1 MKTLREVIT
10 EAQAKQVAVGHF
22 NISNIEGFW
31 AVVRAAKNLNVP
43 AIIGV
48 SEGER
53 AFIGVAQVKA
63 LVDTIK
69 ADSSYPPIYLNADHT
84 YSYEKCVEVIDAG
97 FDAVIFDGTE
107 LPLEENIAAT
117 KKVVEYAKAKNPGML
132 VEGELG
138 YIGKSSEVRAVLGAD
153 VEAAEKLLTKPED
166 ALRFVTET
174 GIDLL
179 APAVGNFHGVLQNI
193 EVTKNAKKIQPKLVG
208 EISKTANVPLVLHGG
223 SGSEDDIVREAIQNG
238 IAIVHINTEMRMAYR
253 NAIRASLQENPD
265 EVAPYKIAKP
275 AMVAIQKVV
284 EEKLKL
290 FNDLR

>member
-1 MKTLREVIT
+1 MKTLRECIAD
-10 EAQAKQVAVGHF
+10 AQAKKVAIGHF
-22 NISNIEGFW
+22 NISNLEGFW

-53 AFIGVAQVKA
+53 SFVGVAQVKA

-69 ADSSYPPIYLNADHT
+69 ADPTYPPIFLNADHT

-107 LPLEENIAAT
+107 LSFDDNVATT
-117 KKVVEYAKAKNPGML
+117 KKVVEYAKARNSGML

-138 YIGKSSEVRAVLGAD
+138 YIGKSSEVRATLGTD
-153 VEAAEKLLTKPED
+153 VEAAQKMLTKPED
-166 ALRFVTET
+166 AAKFVAAT
-174 GIDLL
+174 GINLL
-179 APAVGNFHGVLQNI
+179 APAVGNFHGVLQSI
-193 EVTKNAKKIQPKLVG
+193 EVTRSAKKIQPQLVLD
-208 EISKTANVPLVLHGG
+208 ISKATQTPLVLHGG
-223 SGSEDDIVREAIQNG
+223 SGSEDNEVRAAIQNG
-238 IAIVHINTEMRMAYR
+238 IAIVHVNTEIRMAYR
-253 NAIRASLQENPD
+253 NAMRRSLEENPD

-275 AMVAIQKVV
+275 ALMAMQKVI

-290 FNDLR
+290 FNNL

>member
-1 MKTLREVIT
+1 MKTLREVVA
-10 EAQAKQVAVGHF
+10 EAQAKKVAVGHF

-69 ADSSYPPIYLNADHT
+69 ADKTFPPIFLNADHT

-107 LPLEENIAAT
+107 LSFEDNIATT
-117 KKVVEYAKAKNPGML
+117 KKVVEYAKKKNPGML
-132 VEGELG
+132 IEGELG
-138 YIGKSSEVRAVLGAD
+138 YIGKSSEVRATLGAD
-153 VEAAEKLLTKPED
+153 VEAAEKMLTMPED
-166 ALRFVTET
+166 AKKFVEET
-174 GIDLL
+174 GINLL
-179 APAVGNFHGVLQNI
+179 APAVGNFHGVLKSV
-193 EVTKNAKKIQPKLVG
+193 EVTRVAKKVRPELVLR
-208 EISKTANVPLVLHGG
+208 ISQATQTPLVLHGG
-223 SGSEDDIVREAIQNG
+223 SGTDNSLVQQAIQNG
-238 IAIVHINTEMRMAYR
+238 IAIVHVNTEMRMAYR

-275 AMVAIQKVV
+275 AVGAIQKVV

-290 FNDLR
+290 FNNIG

>member
-1 MKTLREVIT
+1 MKTLREVIA
-10 EAQAKQVAVGHF
+10 EAQEKKVAVGHF

-31 AVVRAAKNLNVP
+31 AVVRAAKNLSVP

-53 AFIGVAQVKA
+53 AFIGVPQVKA

-69 ADSSYPPIYLNADHT
+69 ADKTYPPIFLNADHT

-107 LPLEENIAAT
+107 LSFEDNIATT
-117 KKVVEYAKAKNPGML
+117 KKVVAYAKKKNPGML
-132 VEGELG
+132 IEGELG
-138 YIGKSSEVRAVLGAD
+138 YIGKSSEVRATLGTD
-153 VEAAEKLLTKPED
+153 VEAAEKLLTKPAD
-166 ALRFVTET
+166 ALRFVKET

-193 EVTKNAKKIQPKLVG
+193 EVTRSAKKIRPELVG
-208 EISKTANVPLVLHGG
+208 EISKATNVPLVLHGG
-223 SGSEDDIVREAIQNG
+223 SGSEDAIVREAIENG
-238 IAIVHINTEMRMAYR
+238 IAIVHINTEIRMAYR
-253 NAIRASLQENPD
+253 NAIRRSLEENPD

-275 AMVAIQKVV
+275 AVIAMQKVV

-290 FNDLR
+290 FNDIR

>member
-1 MKTLREVIT
+1 MKTLREVIA
-10 EAQAKQVAVGHF
+10 EAQEKKVAVGHF

-69 ADSSYPPIYLNADHT
+69 SDKTYPPIFLNADHT

-107 LPLEENIAAT
+107 LSFEDNIATT
-117 KKVVEYAKAKNPGML
+117 KKVVEYAKKKNPGML
-132 VEGELG
+132 IEGELG
-138 YIGKSSEVRAVLGAD
+138 YIGKSSEVRATLGTD
-153 VEAAEKLLTKPED
+153 VEAAQKMLTKPED
-166 ALRFVTET
+166 AAKFVAAT
-174 GIDLL
+174 GINLL
-179 APAVGNFHGVLQNI
+179 APAVGNFHGVLQNL
-193 EVTKNAKKIQPKLVG
+193 EVTAAAKKIQPKLVG
-208 EISKTANVPLVLHGG
+208 EISKATKTPLVLHGG
-223 SGSEDDIVREAIQNG
+223 SGSKDSEVRAAIENG

-253 NAIRASLQENPD
+253 NAMRQSLQDNPD

-275 AMVAIQKVV
+275 ALVAIQKVV

-290 FNDLR
+290 FNNL

>member
-1 MKTLREVIT
+1 MKILREVVV
-10 EAQAKQVAVGHF
+10 EAQAKKIAVGHF

-53 AFIGVAQVKA
+53 AFIGVPQVKA

-69 ADSSYPPIYLNADHT
+69 ADKTFPPIFLNADHT

-97 FDAVIFDGTE
+97 FDAVIFDGTGMSFE
-107 LPLEENIAAT
+107 DNIATT
-117 KKVVEYAKAKNPGML
+117 KKVVAYAKKKNPTML
-132 VEGELG
+132 IEGELG
-138 YIGKSSEVRAVLGAD
+138 YIGKSSEVRATLGAD
-153 VEAAEKLLTKPED
+153 VEAAQKMLTKPVD
-166 ALRFVTET
+166 AARFVKET

-179 APAVGNFHGVLQNI
+179 APAVGNFHGVLQNL
-193 EVTKNAKKIQPKLVG
+193 EVTAAAKKIQPKLVG
-208 EISKTANVPLVLHGG
+208 EIFAATGTPLVLHGG
-223 SGSEDDIVREAIQNG
+223 SGSEDSVVRAAIENG

-253 NAIRASLQENPD
+253 NAIRASLQDNPD

-275 AMVAIQKVV
+275 AVVAMQKVV
-284 EEKLKL
+284 EEKLRL
-290 FNDLR
+290 FNDIR

>member
-1 MKTLREVIT
+1 MKTLRECIAD
-10 EAQAKQVAVGHF
+10 AQAKKVAIGHF

-53 AFIGVAQVKA
+53 AFIGVPQVKA

-69 ADSSYPPIYLNADHT
+69 ADKTFPPIFLNADHT

-107 LPLEENIAAT
+107 LSFEDNIATT
-117 KKVVEYAKAKNPGML
+117 KKVVAYAKKKNPGML
-132 VEGELG
+132 IEGELG
-138 YIGKSSEVRAVLGAD
+138 YIGKSSEVRATLGTD
-153 VEAAEKLLTKPED
+153 VEAAEKLLTKPAD
-166 ALRFVTET
+166 ALRFVKET

-193 EVTKNAKKIQPKLVG
+193 EVTRSAKKIRPELVA
-208 EISKTANVPLVLHGG
+208 EISKATGTPLVLHGG
-223 SGSEDDIVREAIQNG
+223 SGSEDALVCEAIQNG
-238 IAIVHINTEMRMAYR
+238 IAIVHINTEIRMAYR
-253 NAIRASLQENPD
+253 NAIRQSLQENPD

-275 AMVAIQKVV
+275 AVIAMQKVV

-290 FNDLR
+290 FNNL